1 MDATWQY
8 PCSDAECECSQC
20 SHMVQVFDS
29 PYENQ
34 LGETVY
40 PGMCTYLSP
49 PETFEIPAAKLEA
62 YLRSDDTRTT
72 LVVSPASKSTASQ
85 DGFTAKDRK
94 RLNAVY
100 AVVVQSKEPTQGQ
113 LASDVR
119 QEQISYGL
127 SLYKPS
133 SKHVK
138 GVSFLTA
145 ARLTINAD
153 KFKDAEGGYKIGEVK
168 SLAQAIRRAF
178 HSPKE

>member
-1 MDATWQY
+1 MSGD
-8 PCSDAECECSQC
+8 SDIALLSSEYLGDIADKGIKTVSI
-20 SHMVQVFDS
+20 
-29 PYENQ
+29 ENT
-34 LGETVY
+34 GE
-40 PGMCTYLSP
+40 
-49 PETFEIPAAKLEA
+49 EQ
-62 YLRSDDTRTT
+62 
-72 LVVSPASKSTASQ
+72 SPAPKPTASQ

-94 RLNAVY
+94 RLKAVY

-119 QEQISYGL
+119 QEQIAYGL
-127 SLYKPS
+127 SLYKQS

-153 KFKDAEGGYKIGEVK
+153 RFKEAEGGYKMGEVK

>member
-94 RLNAVY
+94 KVDALY
-100 AVVVQSKEPTQGQ
+100 DAVVRGKEPTQKR
-113 LASDVR
+113 LAGDVR
-119 QEQISYGL
+119 KEQITYGL
-127 SLYKPS
+127 GLYKQS

-145 ARLTINAD
+145 ARRTINAD
-153 KFKDAEGGYKIGEVK
+153 RFKDAEGGYKMGEVK

-178 HSPKE
+178 LSPKE